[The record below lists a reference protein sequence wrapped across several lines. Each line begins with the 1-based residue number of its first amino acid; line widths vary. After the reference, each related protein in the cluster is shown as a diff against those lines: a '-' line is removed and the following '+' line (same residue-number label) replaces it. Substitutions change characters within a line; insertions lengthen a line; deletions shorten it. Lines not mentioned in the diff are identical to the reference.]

1 MEPGGERLLT
11 DLREASVSVET
22 WRVTA
27 SDEAVRSLRA
37 AMSNATGL
45 LNVTE
50 AAATIILQLATANE
64 VSVSLLDGD
73 KYWDVVDVSNDAA
86 RGTLYPDLRYPLSDY
101 PVGSDRLLS
110 GRGYVGNESDDEVM
124 IEYARQ
130 CPEAPVGSIMSVPI
144 IALGGVH
151 GEVFLIRKVGEPPF
165 TRDELDLVSECAP
178 LLGARLPAL
187 IATYKEAMPGLAH
200 TDAMSQLSQEL
211 DELLEERSAD

>member
-1 MEPGGERLLT
+1 MEPGNERLFS
-11 DLREASVSVET
+11 DLREASISVET
-22 WRVTA
+22 WRVSA

-37 AMSNATGL
+37 AMADATGL

-50 AAATIILQLATANE
+50 AAASVILQLTAAYE
-64 VSVSLLDGD
+64 VSVSLLDGEN
-73 KYWDVVDVSNDAA
+73 YWDVVDVSSHA

-110 GRGYVGNESDDEVM
+110 GRGYVGNETNDDVM

-130 CPEAPVGSIMSVPI
+130 CPDAPVGSIMSVPI

-151 GEVFLIRKVGEPPF
+151 GEVFLIRDVGEPPF

-187 IATYKEAMPGLAH
+187 IAAYKDSKPDPAH
-200 TDAMSQLSQEL
+200 SDAMAQLSQEL
-211 DELLEERSAD
+211 DALLEERPTD